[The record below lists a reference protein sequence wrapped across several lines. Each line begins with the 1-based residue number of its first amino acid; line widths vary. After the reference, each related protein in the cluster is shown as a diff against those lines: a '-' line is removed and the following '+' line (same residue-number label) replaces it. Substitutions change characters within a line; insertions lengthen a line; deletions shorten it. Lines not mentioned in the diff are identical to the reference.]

1 MKNLQ
6 NKTIFAS
13 LFNTDYQGQVARAGD
28 KVKIANL
35 TNPTIRTYSQGTDL
49 TYESVTGDEQTLEI
63 TQQKYFAFDVDDVYG
78 KESAI
83 DFIAGQTEN
92 AGYMLADTLDSYLAG
107 LIKSGAS
114 INLGTS
120 SDSKL
125 YLSGS
130 NGLETLAKITEK
142 MDDAK
147 APESDRWCVVPNNVA
162 RLLTL
167 ELAGKLTQ
175 NSELIKTGYIGTLFG
190 LNIYKS
196 NNVTEI
202 LCGCRSAGT
211 LAQVITETEEI
222 RRQNAFATSIRGL
235 HVYGAK
241 VTRPTVCGCIYVT
254 ETAPTPTEETPD
266 ENED

>member
-1 MKNLQ
+1 MC
-6 NKTIFAS
+6 
-13 LFNTDYQGQVARAGD
+13 NTDYQGEVSKAGD

-35 TNPTIRTYSQGTDL
+35 NNPTIRDYVQGTDL
-49 TYESVTGDEQTLEI
+49 TYESINGDETTLTI
-63 TQQKYFAFDVDDVYG
+63 DKQKYFAFDVDDVYG
-78 KESAI
+78 QESAI
-83 DFIAGQTEN
+83 DFISGQTEN
-92 AGYMLADTLDSYLAG
+92 AGFMLADTLDIYLAKI
-107 LIKSGAS
+107 IKENAS
-114 INLGTS
+114 IKLGTS
-120 SDSKL
+120 SSSKL

-147 APESDRWCVVPNNVA
+147 APEGERWCVVPNNVA

-175 NSELIKTGYIGTLFG
+175 NSEVIKNGYIGSLFG

-196 NNVTEI
+196 NNITEI
-202 LCGCRSAGT
+202 LCGCHSAVT
-211 LAQVITETEEI
+211 LAQVITETEQI

-241 VTRPTVCGCIYVT
+241 VTRPSICGCIYIT
-254 ETAPTPTEETPD
+254 ETAPAESD
-266 ENED
+266 VQ